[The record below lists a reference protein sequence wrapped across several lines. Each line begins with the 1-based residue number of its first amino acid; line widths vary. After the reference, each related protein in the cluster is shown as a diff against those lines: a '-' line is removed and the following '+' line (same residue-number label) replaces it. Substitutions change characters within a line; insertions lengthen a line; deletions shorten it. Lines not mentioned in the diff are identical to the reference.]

1 MEFSFTWD
9 ATSFRL
15 HTVTEYYRLD
25 RKAPVTAALVAA
37 NTIIYV
43 RPTFL
48 HSILPTINQ
57 HKDLKR
63 FFLSALY
70 HLNGSHLFYNMLTS
84 VEGDSIGDINR
95 KCRICI
101 DSCRP

>member
-37 NTIIYV
+37 NTIIY
-43 RPTFL
+43 
-48 HSILPTINQ
+48 